1 MLDSGDY
8 STTRERDFHPLSL
21 SITAFLLYGQGRF
34 SMEFYQ
40 LVFKEALNDFVIA
53 QAFRVAHI

>member
-34 SMEFYQ
+34 S
-40 LVFKEALNDFVIA
+40 NDFLIA
-53 QAFRVAHI
+53 QAFRVAHN